1 MKRAQLAL
9 GWIIVGVP
17 LLFGIYQT
25 LTKVTGLFS

>member
-25 LTKVTGLFS
+25 LTKVTVLFS